1 MIGAFLAASPAE
13 SRLLGGGRLE
23 GPMPFVIAI
32 MMFVMVTIGASGLAL
47 AQAASL
53 AARGIDQRF
62 TVQVDGGAAHTP
74 ELAARLAA
82 VKGVTAVRPV
92 PEEEMRRTLA
102 RWMGEEAASADLPL
116 PAMIDIDLA
125 PGTAP
130 AAVTAAL
137 RPVQG
142 ARLVAHA
149 QSLQPALSALRGL
162 GLLALA
168 LVILVAVATA
178 ASVVLATRGA
188 LDTQRA
194 TIEVMHGVG
203 ATDDQVARLFQR
215 KMALDALVGGSI
227 GAALA
232 GVMLLVLASSAGAWF
247 GELAGGPLLGPGH
260 ILLLAL
266 LPVVGTILATL
277 VARVAVLRHLGQRL

>member
-62 TVQVDGGAAHTP
+62 TVQVDGGAARTT

-92 PEEEMRRTLA
+92 PDEEMRRTLA

-116 PAMIDIDLA
+116 PAMIDIDFA

-168 LVILVAVATA
+168 LVVLVAVATA

-247 GELAGGPLLGPGH
+247 GELAGGPLLGPAH

>member
-62 TVQVDGGAAHTP
+62 TVQVDGGAARTP

-168 LVILVAVATA
+168 LVVLVAVATA

-247 GELAGGPLLGPGH
+247 GELAGGPLLGPAH

>member
-1 MIGAFLAASPAE
+1 MIGALLAASPAE

-23 GPMPFVIAI
+23 GPMPFVLAI
-32 MMFVMVTIGASGLAL
+32 MMFVMVVIGASGLAL
-47 AQAASL
+47 SQAASL
-53 AARGIDQRF
+53 AARGIDQRY
-62 TVQVDGGAAHTP
+62 TVQLDGGAARS
-74 ELAARLAA
+74 EALAARLQAVPGVAA
-82 VKGVTAVRPV
+82 VHPV
-92 PEEEMRRTLA
+92 PEADMRQTLA

-116 PAMIDIDLA
+116 PAMIDLDLA
-125 PGTAP
+125 AGSPTAP
-130 AAVTAAL
+130 IEAAL
-137 RPVQG
+137 KPFPG

-149 QSLQPALSALRGL
+149 QSLRPALSALRGL

-168 LVILVAVATA
+168 LVILVAIATG

-188 LDTQRA
+188 LDTQRS

-232 GVMLLVLASSAGAWF
+232 GVLLLVLASSAGAWF
-247 GELAGGPLLGPGH
+247 GELAGGPLLGPWH

-266 LPVVGTILATL
+266 LPIIVTLLATM
-277 VARVAVLRHLGQRL
+277 VARFAVLRHLGQRL

>member
-1 MIGAFLAASPAE
+1 MIGSISAASPAE

-23 GPMPFVIAI
+23 GPMPFVFAI
-32 MMFVMVTIGASGLAL
+32 MMFVMVVIGASGLAL
-47 AQAASL
+47 SQAASL
-53 AARGIDQRF
+53 AARGIDQRY
-62 TVQVDGGAAHTP
+62 TVQVDGGIARTD
-74 ELAARLAA
+74 ELVTRLRAIA
-82 VKGVTAVRPV
+82 GVRDVRPV

-102 RWMGEEAASADLPL
+102 RWMGGEAAAEDLPL

-125 PGTAP
+125 PGAGIAP
-130 AAVTAAL
+130 IAAAL
-137 RPVQG
+137 RPVPG

-149 QSLQPALSALRGL
+149 DSLQPALSALSGL
-162 GLLALA
+162 GLLALG
-168 LVILVAVATA
+168 LVILVAIATA

-215 KMALDALVGGSI
+215 KVALDALVGGSI

-232 GVMLLVLASSAGAWF
+232 GILLLVLTSSAGRWF
-247 GELAGGPLLGPGH
+247 GELAGGPLLGPAH
-260 ILLLAL
+260 ILLLAQLPL
-266 LPVVGTILATL
+266 LGTILATS
-277 VARVAVLRHLGQRL
+277 VARIAVLRHLGRQL